1 MEKGPLLWPKGAFMK
16 RVVKWLAGI
25 ALVCV
30 VVVVGLMLLLPM
42 VLDPNDYKGK
52 ITVLIHDKSGYQ
64 VDIPGDIKL
73 QVTPGLDILFSLGQ
87 VRVLSG
93 PDFPDTILLDS
104 EEASVEL
111 SLWPLL
117 REKRLDIQGLSL
129 HGVYCNLIRDT
140 AGKGNWEV
148 PAAAV
153 SSSDSP
159 SPAGEQSGAPQEQE
173 TKKKGSAPS
182 LDLGS
187 LSLSRI
193 TVRYEDQQTGKLFEL
208 KDFSVQTGRVADG
221 QPFHLQSGFILA
233 SSGSGNS
240 VLTVQSTLET
250 DMTFSLAVK
259 TLQLDNLSL
268 LSKISVTGLQE
279 TTVQLTSNASLDL
292 QQKKAKIDHLTI
304 GSGDFSLSVKTE
316 ISDFAGPVFQGS
328 LQIPEFSLRKFLE
341 QNNLGQPA
349 WKDDSALQQ
358 LALSLQFQGDGKT
371 ITVSDI
377 QALLDGANVQGNFTL
392 VDPSH
397 PVYDLKMQLD
407 RLDLDRYAILP
418 SKSATPADSPGKE
431 EKTAPAPAPEVSAQN
446 ATSLQ
451 PLFPVE
457 LLKGLNF
464 HLDLA
469 ADSMKSSGVEL
480 SQVQL
485 KAQGKDGLLELKPFR
500 AELYSGTISA
510 ESILDVRGDTP
521 RMQVKKDLDHV
532 HIGPLLRDM
541 TGKEEI
547 SGVAI
552 LSVQLDTTG
561 NSKEA
566 ILRHANGKM
575 NLALQEGEIKK
586 LQILKVIRQ
595 AKALYN
601 QEQVI
606 QSSADEPTAFAHISA
621 TGVIREG
628 VFYNDDLKAESEL
641 MKVNGKGEVDFADE
655 QVDYLLNIYVTRGLD
670 RDDES
675 GRAEFGK
682 TPIPYRIK
690 GKFSELKEEADVA
703 GLLKSQAQN
712 LLMNELQ
719 KQLDKGKGEEKPGEK
734 KDTTQQLLE
743 QGLKGLFGN

>member
-1 MEKGPLLWPKGAFMK
+1 MK
-16 RVVKWLAGI
+16 RMLKWIAGV

-30 VVVVGLMLLLPM
+30 VIVVGLMLLLPL

-52 ITVLIHDKSGYQ
+52 ITDLIYDKSGYRME
-64 VDIPGDIKL
+64 IPGEIRL
-73 QVTPGLDILFSLGQ
+73 QVTPRLDILFSLGQ

-93 PDFPDTILLDS
+93 PEFSDTILLDS

-111 SLWPLL
+111 SLLPLL

-129 HGVYCNLIRDT
+129 HGVYCNLIRDK
-140 AGKGNWEV
+140 AGKGNWEMSS
-148 PAAAV
+148 AAAPT
-153 SSSDSP
+153 SSP
-159 SPAGEQSGAPQEQE
+159 PVVREQGSMPQEQAV
-173 TKKKGSAPS
+173 KKGGAPS

-187 LSLSRI
+187 LELSRI
-193 TVRYEDQQTGKLFEL
+193 TVRYEDQQAGKLFEL
-208 KDFSVQTGRVADG
+208 KDFSVHTGRVADG
-221 QPFHLQSGFILA
+221 KPFQLQSGFVLA

-240 VLTVQSTLET
+240 VLSVESTLAT
-250 DMTFSLAVK
+250 DMTFSLAAK

-268 LSKISVTGLQE
+268 VSKINMTGMQE
-279 TTVQLTSNASLDL
+279 LTVRLTSNASLDL
-292 QQKKAKIDHLTI
+292 QQKKAIIDSLTL
-304 GSGDFSLSVKTE
+304 GSGDLSLAVKAE
-316 ISDFAGPVFQGS
+316 VSDFSGPVFHGS

-341 QNNLGQPA
+341 EKNLGPV

-358 LALSLQFQGDGKT
+358 LALSLQFKGDGKI

-377 QALLDGANVQGNFTL
+377 QALLDGAKVQGNFVL
-392 VDPSH
+392 VDPAH
-397 PVYDLKMQLD
+397 PAYDLNMQLD
-407 RLDLDRYAILP
+407 RLDLDRYATV
-418 SKSATPADSPGKE
+418 SSQSTTASASSEKE
-431 EKTAPAPAPEVSAQN
+431 EKPLSPAAPKASVQK

-464 HLDLA
+464 RLDLV

-485 KAQGKDGLLELKPFR
+485 KAQGKNGLLELKPFS
-500 AELYSGTISA
+500 ASLYSGTVSA
-510 ESILDVRGDTP
+510 ESILDVRGNTP
-521 RMQVKKDLDHV
+521 RLQVKKDLDHV

-547 SGVAI
+547 SGVAT
-552 LSVQLDTTG
+552 LSVQLETTG

-566 ILRHANGKM
+566 VLRHANGKM
-575 NLALQEGEIKK
+575 NLALQEGAIKK

-601 QEQVI
+601 REQVV
-606 QSSADEPTAFAHISA
+606 QASADEPTAFARVSA
-621 TGVIREG
+621 SGVIREG
-628 VFYNDDLKAESEL
+628 VFYNDDLKAESDL
-641 MKVNGKGEVDFADE
+641 MKVTGKGEVDFADE
-655 QVDYLLNIYVTRGLD
+655 QVDYLLNIYLTKGLD
-670 RDDES
+670 RDDTS
-675 GRAEFGK
+675 GRAEFSK
-682 TPIPYRIK
+682 APIPYRIR
-690 GKFSELKEEADVA
+690 GKFYELKEEADVA

-719 KQLDKGKGEEKPGEK
+719 KQLDKGEGEKKPGEK

>member
-1 MEKGPLLWPKGAFMK
+1 MK
-16 RVVKWLAGI
+16 RALKWLAGI

-30 VVVVGLMLLLPM
+30 VIVVGLMLLLPM

-64 VDIPGDIKL
+64 VDIPGEINL

-93 PDFPDTILLDS
+93 PDFPDTILIDS

-129 HGVYCNLIRDT
+129 HGVYCNLIRDA

-148 PAAAV
+148 PAAAPSA
-153 SSSDSP
+153 SSS
-159 SPAGEQSGAPQEQE
+159 PASELDDAPQEQAVKE
-173 TKKKGSAPS
+173 KGSAPS

-240 VLTVQSTLET
+240 VLSVQSTLET
-250 DMTFSLAVK
+250 DITFSLAVK

-268 LSKISVTGLQE
+268 LSKISAAGLQE
-279 TTVQLTSNASLDL
+279 TTVQLTSSASLDL
-292 QQKKAKIDHLTI
+292 QEKKAKVDNLTI
-304 GSGDFSLSVKTE
+304 ASGDFSLAVKAE
-316 ISDFAGPVFQGS
+316 VSDFAGPVFQGS

-341 QNNLGQPA
+341 QNNLGQPV

-377 QALLDGANVQGNFTL
+377 QALLDGANVQGDFTL
-392 VDPSH
+392 VDPAH
-397 PVYDLKMQLD
+397 PAYDLKMQLD
-407 RLDLDRYAILP
+407 RLDLDRYAIVP
-418 SKSATPADSPGKE
+418 SKSATPSVSPGKE
-431 EKTAPAPAPEVSAQN
+431 EKAAPAAPAPEVSAQK

-464 HLDLA
+464 RLDLA

-480 SQVQL
+480 SRVQL

-552 LSVQLDTTG
+552 LSVQLETTG

-575 NLALQEGEIKK
+575 NLALQEGAIKK

-601 QEQVI
+601 QEQMI

-655 QVDYLLNIYVTRGLD
+655 QVDYLLNIYVSKGLD

-719 KQLDKGKGEEKPGEK
+719 KQLDKGEGEEKKSEK
-734 KDTTQQLLE
+734 KDSTQQLLE